1 MKGKKRELMNELMVL
16 FYPTNI
22 YFPLAAPRI
31 VLKLGRGLAH
41 HHILYNLAII
51 GISRTKNLPCRPH
64 KIGYLPRCDMT
75 ILLNTF
81 PKTANKT
88 WLAFWQ
94 NKKNRKIE
102 PWNSTYPFADHLY
115 KTVLSHF
122 TLRDKP
128 KLLLSPERYTNCQWK
143 RIL

>member
-1 MKGKKRELMNELMVL
+1 MKGKKRELMNQLMVL

-31 VLKLGRGLAH
+31 VLKVGRGLAL

-51 GISRTKNLPCRPH
+51 GISKTKNLPCRPH

-81 PKTANKT
+81 PKTANTKPD
-88 WLAFWQ
+88 LLFWQ

-102 PWNSTYPFADHLY
+102 QGNI
-115 KTVLSHF
+115 
-122 TLRDKP
+122 TLPTICTR
-128 KLLLSPERYTNCQWK
+128 QF
-143 RIL
+143 

>member
-75 ILLNTF
+75 ILLKTF

-88 WLAFWQ
+88 
-94 NKKNRKIE
+94 
-102 PWNSTYPFADHLY
+102 
-115 KTVLSHF
+115 
-122 TLRDKP
+122 
-128 KLLLSPERYTNCQWK
+128 
-143 RIL
+143 